1 MMQKPQASEKERSCI
16 NEGIRKLRMAGRF
29 DEANTQMNRVITAA
43 SGADWH
49 SLRDLENLLAQMFPD
64 EGDTQTAIS
73 ARLREISPILHGLV
87 KQVHKVRNDESGKTT
102 WFYRLVPSHKVVQL

>member
-1 MMQKPQASEKERSCI
+1 MIQKPQVSDKERNCI
-16 NEGIRKLRMAGRF
+16 NDGIRKMRKAGRF
-29 DEANTQMNRVITAA
+29 DDANTQLNRVIAAA

-49 SLRDLENLLAQMFPD
+49 SLRDLEKLLAQMFPG

-87 KQVHKVRNDESGKTT
+87 KQVSKVRNDESGKTT